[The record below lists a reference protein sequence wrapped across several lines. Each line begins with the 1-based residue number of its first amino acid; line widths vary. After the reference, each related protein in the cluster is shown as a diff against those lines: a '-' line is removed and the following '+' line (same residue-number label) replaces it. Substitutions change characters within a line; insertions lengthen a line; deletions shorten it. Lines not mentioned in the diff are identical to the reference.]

1 MLGKVILCITIA
13 VVAQQDAT
21 SAAHPRDGAAIYKQQ
36 CAKCHEDPDQP
47 RAPRPREMT
56 SFSPSFILR
65 ALQSGVMMPQGL
77 RLSAEERRTVAE
89 FLSGKP
95 LSADA
100 GTKPKGRAKSKSA
113 DN

>member
-1 MLGKVILCITIA
+1 MIA
-13 VVAQQDAT
+13 VVAQQYAT
-21 SAAHPRDGAAIYKQQ
+21 AAAHPRNGVAIYKQQ
-36 CAKCHEDPDQP
+36 CAKCHEDPTQP

-56 SFSPSFILR
+56 SFSPGFILR

-77 RLSAEERRTVAE
+77 RLSAEEQRTVAE

-100 GTKPKGRAKSKSA
+100 KSKGRAKAKPA
-113 DN
+113 GN